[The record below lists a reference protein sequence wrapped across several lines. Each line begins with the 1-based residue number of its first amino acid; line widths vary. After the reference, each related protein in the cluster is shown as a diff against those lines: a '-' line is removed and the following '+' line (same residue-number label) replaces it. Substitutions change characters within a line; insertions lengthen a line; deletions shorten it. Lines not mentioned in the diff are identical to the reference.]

1 MIGRRRPKSGAVE
14 NPDDPEAARRSA
26 LLWLSRRDH
35 SSAELFGKLTV
46 KGHSAEAARAA
57 IAGLEAER
65 LLDDARFLD
74 NFVRSHAARGHGP
87 MRIRQELSGLGFA
100 PAVIDGALA
109 AGPDFVAVCRQ
120 VRLRKFGAEPATSW
134 AERAKQARFLQY
146 RGFSSDHIRLATG
159 HDPEAPET

>member
-65 LLDDARFLD
+65 LLDDARFQI
-74 NFVRSHAARGHGP
+74 G
-87 MRIRQELSGLGFA
+87 
-100 PAVIDGALA
+100 
-109 AGPDFVAVCRQ
+109 
-120 VRLRKFGAEPATSW
+120 
-134 AERAKQARFLQY
+134 RA
-146 RGFSSDHIRLATG
+146 HV
-159 HDPEAPET
+159 

>member
-65 LLDDARFLD
+65 LARRFGMISETG
-74 NFVRSHAARGHGP
+74 RTSPGR
-87 MRIRQELSGLGFA
+87 
-100 PAVIDGALA
+100 VIAKALKRDGAMQLP
-109 AGPDFVAVCRQ
+109 G
-120 VRLRKFGAEPATSW
+120 
-134 AERAKQARFLQY
+134 
-146 RGFSSDHIRLATG
+146 G
-159 HDPEAPET
+159 HP

>member
-1 MIGRRRPKSGAVE
+1 MIGRRRPKSGGVE
-14 NPDDPEAARRSA
+14 QPDDPESARHSA

-35 SSAELFGKLTV
+35 SSAELFGKLTA
-46 KGHSAEAARAA
+46 KGHSVDAARAA
-57 IAGLEAER
+57 IATLEAER

-87 MRIRQELSGLGFA
+87 MRIRQELSGLGF
-100 PAVIDGALA
+100 PAATIDGALA
-109 AGPDFVAVCRQ
+109 EGPDFVAVCRQ
-120 VRLRKFGAEPATSW
+120 VRLRKFGAEAPASW

-159 HDPEAPET
+159 HDPEAQND